1 MTNLKDIT
9 KFLKEVSAI
18 REFDLETSFINTP
31 DAKRLRDE
39 KLKDEVTKLLDI
51 YPNLKSPE
59 KEYLESLKNFYELSD
74 KKTKFD
80 YSEIEKGK
88 TSLDTP
94 ITQFF
99 DNCDMTVRT
108 YDCLRVNE
116 IEYLGEL
123 VQSKEKN
130 LLRVR
135 NFGKKS
141 LKEVNTLV
149 TKEGYSLEMNIDYVR
164 PENRK

>member
-1 MTNLKDIT
+1 MGNSKDIT
-9 KFLKEVSAI
+9 KFLGEVSAI
-18 REFDLETSFINTP
+18 REFDLETSFIVTP

-59 KEYLESLKNFYELSD
+59 KEYLESMKNFYLSGD

-94 ITQFF
+94 IMKFYNDSELTTRPFY
-99 DNCDMTVRT
+99 R
-108 YDCLRVNE
+108 LKANE
-116 IEYLGEL
+116 IDYLGEL

-130 LLRVR
+130 LLGIR
-135 NFGKKS
+135 NFGEKS
-141 LKEVNTLV
+141 LKEVKEIVSKAGYTL
-149 TKEGYSLEMNIDYVR
+149 GMDINYVR